1 MTRITNT
8 NTETYRNVD
17 IDSTYWND
25 GSFEIT
31 INSSDDILE
40 FGSLKDAHDYVDGE
54 YLKYPYIDL
63 AVDIYNYQYYVHPFE
78 GVDMNIFDIA
88 KDLNDI
94 NQVKSYIEW
103 IEDDISDTEYQPY
116 LDMAN
121 DILPKL
127 YALQD
132 YIEKHSYYT
141 NFDLVDAFIG
151 IKDISDF
158 EPTSEGLID
167 IWEYLSKVAALLKA
181 RYEQHKRNVPTF
193 EFYEEL
199 WWDGLDD
206 GETPEEIF
214 DSLLQITIE
223 IDF

>member
-1 MTRITNT
+1 MTNT
-8 NTETYRNVD
+8 NTN
-17 IDSTYWND
+17 
-25 GSFEIT
+25 
-31 INSSDDILE
+31 
-40 FGSLKDAHDYVDGE
+40 
-54 YLKYPYIDL
+54 
-63 AVDIYNYQYYVHPFE
+63 
-78 GVDMNIFDIA
+78 MNAI
-88 KDLNDI
+88 
-94 NQVKSYIEW
+94 
-103 IEDDISDTEYQPY
+103 
-116 LDMAN
+116 N
-121 DILPKL
+121 DILNDLVAANSPVVKTGKFERDL
-127 YALQD
+127 L
-132 YIEKHSYYT
+132 IEKHSYYT

>member
-40 FGSLKDAHDYVDGE
+40 FGSLKDAYDYVDSE
-54 YLKYPYIDL
+54 YLKYSYIDL

-78 GVDMNIFDIA
+78 GIDMNIFDIA

-127 YALQD
+127 YAIRD
-132 YIEKHSYYT
+132 RK
-141 NFDLVDAFIG
+141 
-151 IKDISDF
+151 
-158 EPTSEGLID
+158 
-167 IWEYLSKVAALLKA
+167 
-181 RYEQHKRNVPTF
+181 
-193 EFYEEL
+193 
-199 WWDGLDD
+199 
-206 GETPEEIF
+206 
-214 DSLLQITIE
+214 E

>member
-40 FGSLKDAHDYVDGE
+40 FGSLKDAYDYVDSE

-127 YALQD
+127 YAIRD
-132 YIEKHSYYT
+132 
-141 NFDLVDAFIG
+141 
-151 IKDISDF
+151 
-158 EPTSEGLID
+158 
-167 IWEYLSKVAALLKA
+167 SK
-181 RYEQHKRNVPTF
+181 
-193 EFYEEL
+193 
-199 WWDGLDD
+199 
-206 GETPEEIF
+206 
-214 DSLLQITIE
+214 E